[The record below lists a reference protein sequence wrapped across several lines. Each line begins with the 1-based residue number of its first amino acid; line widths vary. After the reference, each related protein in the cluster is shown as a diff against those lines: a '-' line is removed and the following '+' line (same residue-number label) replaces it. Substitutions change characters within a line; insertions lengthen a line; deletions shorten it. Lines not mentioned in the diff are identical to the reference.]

1 MWLAMRC
8 MIMSSA
14 TRLCPPF
21 EHDDVRVLAA
31 RLNVLLVHG
40 LDGREVLCDD
50 ALERAAAVADV
61 AQGAAQD
68 AHVGVGL
75 DENFNVE
82 HIAQGRVLENEDALD
97 DDDLGGEDL
106 DGFVRAV
113 VVHIG
118 VDGALDAA
126 ARLERLEVL
135 DEQARFKGVG
145 MVVVDLGALLVGL
158 AVLPLIVAVVSDDG
172 HGVAEMLLEMARERG
187 LAGAGAAGDADE
199 NGAHRRDI
207 LPRCL
212 LVCLYY
218 KKRGGKL
225 QGRSTAGEKNSS
237 KKGKNG

>member
-14 TRLCPPF
+14 TRF

-106 DGFVRAV
+106 NGLVCAV

-118 VDGALDAA
+118 VDGALNAA

-135 DEQARFKGVG
+135 NEQARFKGVG

-172 HGVAEMLLEMARERG
+172 DGVAEMLLEMARERG

-207 LPRCL
+207 LPRCS

-218 KKRGGKL
+218 KKRSGKL
-225 QGRSTAGEKNSS
+225 QGRSTVGEKNSS

>member
-40 LDGREVLCDD
+40 LDGREVLRDD
-50 ALERAAAVADV
+50 ALERATAVADV
-61 AQGAAQD
+61 AQD

-106 DGFVRAV
+106 NGLVRAV

-158 AVLPLIVAVVSDDG
+158 AVLPLIIAVVSDDG
-172 HGVAEMLLEMARERG
+172 DGVAEMLLEMARERG
-187 LAGAGAAGDADE
+187 LAGAGAAGNADE

-207 LPRCL
+207 LPRCS

-225 QGRSTAGEKNSS
+225 QGRSTVGEKNSS

>member
-1 MWLAMRC
+1 MAGNALHDHVERDEVVPA
-8 MIMSSA
+8 
-14 TRLCPPF
+14 L

-31 RLNVLLVHG
+31 RLNELLVHG
-40 LDGREVLCDD
+40 LDGREVLRDD

-118 VDGALDAA
+118 VDGALNAA

-135 DEQARFKGVG
+135 NEQARFKGVG

-172 HGVAEMLLEMARERG
+172 DGVAEMLLEMARERG
-187 LAGAGAAGDADE
+187 LAGAGAAGNADE

-207 LPRCL
+207 LPRCS

-225 QGRSTAGEKNSS
+225 QGRSTVGEKNSS